1 MSKIPLEPRENE
13 LDTLK
18 KMEHQYKVLLQEYKR
33 TFNIYMD
40 SLKGKDELDD
50 YKGTNIK
57 YNNEHY
63 RINEYG
69 YMRKYED
76 WEKRDK
82 TCKGDAIEINGERSK
97 QFQNLLDHDIIRK
110 GYRRA
115 IGEPCDVEGNN
126 IEIKE
131 EIVKQIP
138 VGTSLFHMKSVVL
151 PDNDLVVSGQPVNQQ
166 KPQWTDTFK
175 TKVQKMPFSK
185 DILFV
190 ERTDSKSGWG
200 QNLILEGRKSKKTN
214 KEYTIDVGTS
224 SGKNSKLV
232 VLPESGMTVDP
243 TPLQKTN
250 MTFKTNVFSNQLVVT
265 RTDKKFGWDEPIQ
278 LKGYKKQKYSK
289 MGYLTQEGELEMYPD
304 DEVAIQQAMKN
315 GCPKNIVQISPSVF
329 NTFTKSSTPLT
340 FESNC
345 SSVQINNIRNK
356 LDELQK
362 ELQSLSQKIEV
373 YIQKTG
379 KSQPNFNS
387 SIHTLNDKMKTITD
401 LRDKIEH
408 GLRDT
413 VSSKALM
420 NNETLSMNSDSSKL
434 LMLLGFSLLSGGL
447 IFKLTR

>member
-1 MSKIPLEPRENE
+1 MSKIPIESMENE

-57 YNNEHY
+57 YNNEYY

-82 TCKGDAIEINGERSK
+82 TCKGNVVEIEGEKSE
-97 QFQNLLDHDIIRK
+97 QFQKLLDHDIIRK

-126 IEIKE
+126 IELKE

-138 VGTSLFHMKSVVL
+138 VGTSLFHLKTVVL
-151 PDNDLVVSGQPVNQQ
+151 PENDLKVSEIPVNPQ
-166 KPQWTDTFK
+166 KPQWKDTFK
-175 TKVQKMPFSK
+175 TTVQKIPFSK
-185 DILFV
+185 DMLFV
-190 ERTDSKSGWG
+190 ERTDEKSGWG

-214 KEYTIDVGTS
+214 KEYTIDVGIS
-224 SGKNSKLV
+224 EGKNSKLV
-232 VLPESGMTVDP
+232 VLPESGMTVDSI
-243 TPLQKTN
+243 PLQKTN
-250 MTFKTNVFSNQLVVT
+250 MTFKTTVFSNQLVVT
-265 RTDKKFGWDEPIQ
+265 RTDKKYGWTEPIQ

-304 DEVAIQQAMKN
+304 DEVAVQQAMNN
-315 GCPKNIVQISPSVF
+315 GCPKNIVQLSPSVF

-362 ELQSLSQKIEV
+362 ELQTLSKNIEV
-373 YIQKTG
+373 YIQKMG
-379 KSQPNFNS
+379 KTQPNFNS
-387 SIHTLNDKMKTITD
+387 SIHNLNDKMKTITD
-401 LRDKIEH
+401 LRNKIDSDLKDV
-408 GLRDT
+408 G
-413 VSSKALM
+413 SSQAFM
-420 NNETLSMNSDSSKL
+420 NDESLSLNSDTSKL